1 MRYKLGLIVLALF
14 VLPIQAI
21 GQQSTS
27 AEEKL
32 GRLRLGLIDVQ
43 SKEAALRMRA
53 QQLDEDMKPE
63 NIARSLAGFGS
74 TKPEELRESRR
85 RQLELEK
92 KSVLHQLETVSAKRM
107 QLEAE
112 IALAETQA
120 YHESAQSYSSST
132 LQMFV
137 ARFPNATRP
146 LLIGLTGG
154 VFAVMGVGIFLI
166 RRFRSGP
173 R

>member
-1 MRYKLGLIVLALF
+1 MRYKLGLMVLVLF
-14 VLPIQAI
+14 VLPIHAI
-21 GQQSTS
+21 GQQATS

-43 SKEAALRMRA
+43 SKEASLRTRA

-74 TKPEELRESRR
+74 TKPEELREFRR
-85 RQLELEK
+85 RQLELEQ
-92 KSVLHQLETVSAKRM
+92 KSVLHQLETVSAKRT

-120 YHESAQSYSSST
+120 YHESAQPTHSSA

-137 ARFPNATRP
+137 ARLPNATRP

-166 RRFRSGP
+166 KRFRG
-173 R
+173 RN

>member
-1 MRYKLGLIVLALF
+1 MRYKLSLIILSVL
-14 VLPIQAI
+14 VLTNLSLA
-21 GQQSTS
+21 QQSTT

-32 GRLRLGLIDVQ
+32 ENLRLELIDVQ
-43 SKEAALRMRA
+43 GKEASLRTRA
-53 QQLDEDMKPE
+53 QQLDDDMKPE

-74 TKPEELRESRR
+74 TKPEELREFRR

-92 KSVLHQLETVSAKRM
+92 KSVLHQLETVSAKRL

-120 YHESAQSYSSST
+120 YHESAQPKPSSV

-137 ARFPNATRP
+137 ARLPNTTRP

-166 RRFRSGP
+166 KRFR
-173 R
+173 RRN